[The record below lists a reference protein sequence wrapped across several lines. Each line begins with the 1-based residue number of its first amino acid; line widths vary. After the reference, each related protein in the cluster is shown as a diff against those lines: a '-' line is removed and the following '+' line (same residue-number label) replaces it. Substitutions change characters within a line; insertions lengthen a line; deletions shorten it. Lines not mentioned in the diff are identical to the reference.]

1 MKHILLILSVITLPL
16 ASCTNSQL
24 IQNSIPLN
32 AVPAKYNEI
41 NQEPISKLKRS
52 DFLND
57 TILSNLIDTAL
68 IYNSDLQMAFQKI
81 EMSKANL
88 AFFKGRLIPEVNFTT
103 NGGVRRYGLYTMDG
117 AGNSTTDILP
127 NKRVP
132 VNLPDIYLGF
142 QANWEVDFRGKL
154 NNQKKAAFNK
164 LLASTEGLKY
174 VQTNLVVEIA
184 STYYDL
190 IALDK
195 ELELLQETISKQNEA
210 LEYVKAQKDAGK
222 TNELAVLQFS
232 GQLYNL
238 NILEKEIQQQITL
251 TENKL
256 NYLAGSF
263 PKKIRR
269 NKESLYQQL
278 TIVKKG
284 LPSDLLNN
292 RPDIKSAEYNL
303 TAANLDLKA
312 AKAAFLPSFNIVYG
326 IGLQA
331 FNSAY
336 LFRTP
341 ESMALNMIGGLVAPV
356 VNKSAI
362 KANFNLAKANE
373 IEAMA
378 NYQQKILN
386 GFLEVSNELKNLESL
401 QQIDTIANRK
411 NIDNKLA
418 VESALSLYKAARVPY
433 LDVIISQQNALQSN
447 IELIN
452 IAKRKKIAAL
462 NLYKSIGGGWE

>member
-1 MKHILLILSVITLPL
+1 MRNILYISLVFILSLT
-16 ASCTNSQL
+16 SCANSQL
-24 IQNSIPLN
+24 TQNSIPLN
-32 AVPAKYNEI
+32 AIPTKYNELVPEAI
-41 NQEPISKLKRS
+41 TKIKRV

-57 TILSNLIDTAL
+57 SILSNLIDSAL
-68 IYNSDLQMAFQKI
+68 MYNNDLQMAFQKI
-81 EMSKANL
+81 EMSKSNVQFL
-88 AFFKGRLIPEVNFTT
+88 KGRLLPEINFTS

-117 AGNSTTDILP
+117 AGNSTTDIIP

-154 NNQKKAAFNK
+154 NNQKKAAYNK
-164 LLASTEGLKY
+164 LLSSSEGLKY

-195 ELELLQETISKQNEA
+195 ELELLQETIVKQQEA
-210 LEYVKAQKDAGK
+210 LEYVRAQKDAGK

-238 NILEKEIQQQITL
+238 HILEKEIQQQIVL

-256 NYLAGSF
+256 NYLVGSF
-263 PKKIRR
+263 PKTIRR
-269 NKESLYQQL
+269 KKESLYQQL
-278 TIVKKG
+278 TLVKKG

-303 TAANLDLKA
+303 KAANLDLKA
-312 AKAAFLPSFNIVYG
+312 AKAAFLPSVNIISG

-341 ESMALNMIGGLVAPV
+341 ESIALNMIGGLVAPV

-386 GFLEVSNELKNLESL
+386 GFLEVSNELNNLESL
-401 QQIDTIANRK
+401 QQIDTIANKK
-411 NIDNKLA
+411 NIENKLA

-433 LDVIISQQNALQSN
+433 IDVIISQQNALQSN